1 MKNTNFYAVIM
12 AGGVGSRFWPMSTQE
27 FPKQFH
33 DMLGKGQ
40 SLIQR
45 TFDRINELVPSNNIL
60 IATNENYKK
69 LVLSQL
75 PKANKNQLLL
85 EPIMRN
91 TAPCILYAALKIYD
105 QNPEAVMLVAPSDH
119 WIDHEKEFSKNI
131 ETSFEACSR
140 NDILMTLGIQ
150 PDTPNT
156 GYGYIQFKKSE
167 KAIKKVINFTEKPNL
182 ETAEKFLE
190 SGDYL
195 WNAGIFIWSAK
206 SIINAFSSSLPEMLS
221 LFDVKNI
228 YNTKEESTFIQKH
241 YKDAE
246 NISIDFGI
254 MEKASNVHVLPVDFG
269 WNDLGTWGSL
279 YEKLEKDKKDNA
291 IVGPETIFRD
301 AYGNMIRTQKGKK
314 VVIQGLQDFI
324 VVEKEDVLLI
334 CPRKDQQDIKKIVS
348 DVKDTFGNDYV

>member
-60 IATNENYKK
+60 IATNENYKE

>member
-150 PDTPNT
+150 PDNPNT

-206 SIINAFSSSLPEMLS
+206 SIIDAFSSSLPEMLS